1 MTNAHKVIQALQTTP
16 CIYVDSSTL
25 SPTDL
30 QYIEDYFVQL
40 AAPFQESLI
49 RNRFTQILKFNYPYL
64 RLGADSVRYTTVVG
78 GREAPYPLP
87 YLKLLSSYTILS
99 RRV

>member
-1 MTNAHKVIQALQTTP
+1 MTNAHKIIQALQTTP
-16 CIYVDSSTL
+16 CIYVDRNTL

-30 QYIEDYFVQL
+30 QHIEDHFVQL
-40 AAPFQESLI
+40 AEPSRKKYI
-49 RNRFTQILKFNYPYL
+49 RDRFTQILQFKYPYL
-64 RLGADSVRYTTVVG
+64 RLGVTATNLSVVG
-78 GREAPYPLP
+78 GREAPYPMP